1 MAKVQNTFIK
11 SRMNKDLDDRLL
23 SNGEYRNAQNVS
35 VSRSEGEDVGALEN
49 VLGNKFLTNFG
60 LSSISGVTSIGKY
73 MDISNDRIIIFLTN
87 YSDTTTDQLSRPA
100 PGGSTCSIVSY
111 NTLLDTFDVLVKG
124 VFLNFSTTHLILGI
138 SLIEDLLFWTDNRN
152 QPRKINIKTAAA
164 DPNYYT
170 TEDQISVAKYYP
182 YKTPKLSQTITRGGR
197 ITSNILSGSTSNLI
211 EGMYLS
217 FIGLDKNIQVRI
229 KKISSSTSAILE
241 TFDTNPGSSVISP
254 NLDFTFRSINYTSTT
269 MTDTV
274 REYLPPSFTAYGI
287 PVVNFVIIAN
297 NPTNKIRI
305 SQANITGQ
313 DASIIEPG
321 MEVTCGSFLTD
332 VFIDSVLVSSTTGD
346 ALITLNK
353 DIPPRSGFFPNNS
366 SSQIAFMFHYKNPN
380 YDANWPGDKEFLTD
394 RFVRFAYRFKF
405 DDGEYSLISPFTQPA
420 FIPKQDGYILSVP
433 SGEAAG
439 VKQSQEV
446 AMSRSTIVQFFENK
460 VTNVKLNI
468 ETPYAVNQL
477 DTTLKIK
484 EIDIVYK
491 ESNGLAFKILE
502 TVSVTD
508 TSISS
513 NSSFLYTYEYQSRR
527 PTKVLPQRETTRVY
541 DKIPVRAKAQSSSGN
556 RVIYGN
562 FFDKHTPPLTLDFG
576 VAISNKSSAG
586 AGAVGG
592 SIILGDYSPTT
603 DITYAFEAVSTSLPI
618 TSSNTTATFQLTTS
632 EKADN
637 VLTCLSGGTGYSV
650 GDEITFNTQGFP
662 GSTGD
667 LTFKLTALNLNNATS
682 LIGVGSNVEY
692 PTATLKQNRT
702 YQVGIVLSDRYG
714 RQSDVIQSSIGNN
727 TITSNG
733 IVFKGSTVYSPYTE
747 DNPFYWFGDSM
758 KICFNSKIPETV
770 TYADGYPG
778 LYDSG
783 IRNLVAVSFASDGV
797 NTIYTLQSWNEAI
810 SLGSTVSGV
819 SINGAYTSIILSID
833 KEKNK
838 ITIEGEHDLSP
849 GINANVTLFTAA
861 NPLGWYSYK
870 VVVKQTQQDYYNVYV
885 PNILSGEPRSYRD
898 RTKAASS
905 SSTSYITLI
914 SDNINKIPPDLQEVQ
929 PEQTNFPSSD
939 SILYPRVA
947 NPNLFV
953 GIRTGQQPEVPG
965 ASQSLGDTLQ
975 PYNSVQYNLG
985 TEFVTVETIAKVTDM
1000 GIDTNNP
1007 RNQTTTPETGIVCLQ
1022 LAQSHNNNGNEFEGT
1037 MQAPP
1042 GGVFTKIL
1050 FASYGR
1056 PAGGTIGTGGENS
1069 PNNNCG
1075 NFTINSSCHSVS
1087 SKAVMETIL
1096 LGFNS
1101 KTFIAN
1107 DAQFGDPCPGDYRKW
1122 LYVKAEY
1129 EISSTTVE
1137 EINRKTEARGIYNP
1151 NSNPTVAKLNTQ
1163 NNFIGNDSDSRI
1175 FGVYED
1181 DEAEADAGSNSF
1193 FSNLFSNPLAG
1204 TEVFSNEPCVGILEV
1219 KPLESLID
1227 IYWETSTSG
1236 LISELNDAIG

>member
-1 MAKVQNTFIK
+1 M
-11 SRMNKDLDDRLL
+11 
-23 SNGEYRNAQNVS
+23 
-35 VSRSEGEDVGALEN
+35 
-49 VLGNKFLTNFG
+49 
-60 LSSISGVTSIGKY
+60 
-73 MDISNDRIIIFLTN
+73 
-87 YSDTTTDQLSRPA
+87 
-100 PGGSTCSIVSY
+100 
-111 NTLLDTFDVLVKG
+111 LDTV
-124 VFLNFSTTHLILGI
+124 S
-138 SLIEDLLFWTDNRN
+138 
-152 QPRKINIKTAAA
+152 
-164 DPNYYT
+164 
-170 TEDQISVAKYYP
+170 
-182 YKTPKLSQTITRGGR
+182 
-197 ITSNILSGSTSNLI
+197 
-211 EGMYLS
+211 
-217 FIGLDKNIQVRI
+217 
-229 KKISSSTSAILE
+229 
-241 TFDTNPGSSVISP
+241 
-254 NLDFTFRSINYTSTT
+254 
-269 MTDTV
+269 
-274 REYLPPSFTAYGI
+274 EYLPPSFTAYGI
-287 PVVNFVIIAN
+287 PVTNSLLVAN
-297 NPTNKIRI
+297 EPTSKIRVL
-305 SQANITGQ
+305 QANITGQ

-321 MEVTCGSFLTD
+321 MEVTCGSFITD
-332 VFIDSVLVSSTTGD
+332 VYVDSVVISNTTGD
-346 ALITLNK
+346 AIITLNK

-380 YDANWPGDKEFLTD
+380 YDSNWPGDKEFLTD

-420 FIPKQDGYILSVP
+420 FIPKQDGYVLSVP
-433 SGEAAG
+433 VGESAG

-460 VTNVKLNI
+460 VTNVTLNI
-468 ETPYAVNQL
+468 ETPYRVNQL
-477 DTTLKIK
+477 DTALKVK
-484 EIDIVYK
+484 EIDILYK
-491 ESNGLAFKILE
+491 ESNGLAFKVLE
-502 TVSVTD
+502 TISVTD

-513 NSSFLYTYEYQSRR
+513 NSSYVYTYEYQSRR
-527 PTKVLPQRETTRVY
+527 PTKVLPERETTRVY
-541 DKIPVRAKAQSSSGN
+541 DKIPVRAKSQSSSGN

-562 FFDKHTPPLTLDFG
+562 FYDKHTPPLTLDFG
-576 VAISNKSSAG
+576 VAVSNKSSAG
-586 AGAVGG
+586 SASVSG
-592 SIILGDYSPTT
+592 SIILGTYAPST
-603 DITYAFEAVSTSLPI
+603 DINYPYDAQGPI
-618 TSSNTTATFQLTTS
+618 PISSSNQTATFEIITS
-632 EKADN
+632 EKSDN
-637 VLTCLSGGTGYSV
+637 VIVCLSGGSGYSI
-650 GDEITFNTQGFP
+650 GDEITFNTSGLP
-662 GSTGD
+662 GSTGT
-667 LTFKLTALNLNNATS
+667 LTFILTALNLNSATV
-682 LIGVGSNVEY
+682 LVGAGSNVEY

-702 YQVGIVLSDRYG
+702 YQVGLILSDRYG

-727 TITSNG
+727 TIVHNG
-733 IVFKGSTVYSPYTE
+733 TTFKGSTVYAPYTE
-747 DNPFYWFGDSM
+747 DNPFYWFGNSM

-783 IRNLVAVSFASDGV
+783 KRNLVAVSFVSDGV
-797 NTIYTLQSWNEAI
+797 NTIYTLQSWNDFIA
-810 SLGSTVSGV
+810 LGSTVSGV
-819 SINGAYTSIILSID
+819 SINGAYTSIILSFSQSA
-833 KEKNK
+833 KT
-838 ITIEGEHDLSP
+838 ITIQGEHDLSP
-849 GINANVTLFTAA
+849 GINANVTLFTEA

-1007 RNQTTTPETGIVCLQ
+1007 RNQTATPETGTVCLQ
-1022 LAQSHNNNGNEFEGT
+1022 LIQSHNNNGFEFPGT
-1037 MQAPP
+1037 MQCPP

-1056 PAGGTIGTGGENS
+1056 PTGGTVRGDGSNS

-1075 NFTINSSCHSVS
+1075 NFAIKQNCHSVS
-1087 SKAVMETIL
+1087 SKSVMETIL

-1107 DAQFGDPCPGDYRKW
+1107 DAQFGDPCPGTYRKW

-1129 EISSTTVE
+1129 EIASTAVE

-1181 DEAEADAGSNSF
+1181 SEAEADSGSNSF
-1193 FSNLFSNPLAG
+1193 LSNLASLSGAG
-1204 TEVFSNEPCVGILEV
+1204 DEVFSNEPCVGILEV

>member
-49 VLGNKFLTNFG
+49 VLGNLLKTSFG
-60 LSSISGVTSIGKY
+60 LSTISGLTSIGKY
-73 MDISNDRIIIFLTN
+73 MDISNDRIIVFLTN
-87 YSDTTTDQLSRPA
+87 YSDTTSDQLSRPA
-100 PGGSTCSIVSY
+100 PGGSTCYIVSY
-111 NTLLDTFDVLVKG
+111 NTLLDTYDVLVKG

-152 QPRKINIKTAAA
+152 QPRKINVKTAAS
-164 DPNYYT
+164 DSSYYT

-182 YKTPKLSQTITRGGR
+182 YKTPKLTKTINGQGK
-197 ITSNILSGSTSNLI
+197 ITSNLLIGSTTNLI

-217 FIGLDKNIQVRI
+217 FVGLDENIQVRI
-229 KKISSSTSAILE
+229 KKINSSNQALLE
-241 TFDTNPGSSVISP
+241 TFDTNPRNPISP
-254 NLDFTFRSINYTSTT
+254 IIDITWRSITYTSTS
-269 MTDTV
+269 MLDTV
-274 REYLPPSFTAYGI
+274 SEYLPPSFTAYGV
-287 PVVNFVIIAN
+287 PVKATSILTAVS
-297 NPTNKIRI
+297 PTSRI
-305 SQANITGQ
+305 LITAANITGQ
-313 DASIIEPG
+313 DINIIEAG
-321 MEVTCGSFLTD
+321 MGVTCGSFLTD
-332 VFIDSVLVSSTTGD
+332 VFVQSVVLGNGGAIVN
-346 ALITLNK
+346 LNK
-353 DIPPRSGFFPNNS
+353 PIPPRTGFFPNAS
-366 SSQIAFMFHYKNPN
+366 SSDVAFMFHYKNPN
-380 YDANWPGDKEFLTD
+380 YEANWPGDKEFLTD

-420 FIPKQDGYILSVP
+420 FIPKQDGYVLSVP
-433 SGEAAG
+433 VGESAG

-460 VTNVKLNI
+460 VTNVTLNI
-468 ETPYAVNQL
+468 ETPYRVNQL
-477 DTTLKIK
+477 DTALKVK
-484 EIDIVYK
+484 EIDILYK
-491 ESNGLAFKILE
+491 ESNGLAFKVLE
-502 TVSVTD
+502 TISVTD

-513 NSSFLYTYEYQSRR
+513 NSSYLYTYEYQSRR

-556 RVIYGN
+556 RVIYSN
-562 FFDKHTPPLTLDFG
+562 FYDKHTPPLTLDFG

-586 AGAVGG
+586 SASVSG
-592 SIILGDYSPTT
+592 SIILG
-603 DITYAFEAVSTSLPI
+603 TYAPDSDINYPYDAQAPIPISSSNQTATFEII
-618 TSSNTTATFQLTTS
+618 TSS
-632 EKADN
+632 KADN
-637 VLTCLSGGTGYSV
+637 VIICLNGGSGYSI
-650 GDEITFNTQGFP
+650 GDEITFNTSGLP
-662 GSTGD
+662 GSTGS
-667 LTFKLTALNLNNATS
+667 LTFILTALNLNSATA
-682 LIGVGSNVEY
+682 LIGAGSNVEY

-702 YQVGIVLSDRYG
+702 YQVGIILSDRYG

-727 TITSNG
+727 TITHNG
-733 IVFKGSTVYSPYTE
+733 ITFKGSTVYSPYTE
-747 DNPFYWFGDSM
+747 DNPFYWFGNSM

-783 IRNLVAVSFASDGV
+783 KRNLVAVSFTSDGV
-797 NTIYTLQSWNEAI
+797 NTIYTLQSWNSAI
-810 SLGSTVSGV
+810 ALGSTVSGV
-819 SINGAYTSIILSID
+819 SINGAYTSIILSFSQGA
-833 KEKNK
+833 KT
-838 ITIEGEHDLSP
+838 ITIQGEHDLSP
-849 GINANVTLFTAA
+849 GINANVTLLTAA

-885 PNILSGEPRSYRD
+885 PNILSGEPKSYKD
-898 RTKAASS
+898 RAQASSS

-953 GIRTGQQPEVPG
+953 GSITGRTPTVVANPTTPG
-965 ASQSLGDTLQ
+965 DELE

-1007 RNQTTTPETGIVCLQ
+1007 RNQTTTPETGTVCLQ
-1022 LAQSHNNNGNEFEGT
+1022 LVQSHNKNGNEFPGT
-1037 MQAPP
+1037 MQCPP
-1042 GGVFTKIL
+1042 GGEFTKIL
-1050 FASYGR
+1050 FASYGT
-1056 PAGGTIGTGGENS
+1056 PTGGTINSAGDNS

-1075 NFTINSSCHSVS
+1075 DFAIGGCHSVS

-1107 DAQFGDPCPGDYRKW
+1107 DAQFGDPCPGQYRKW

-1129 EISSTTVE
+1129 EIKSTTVE
-1137 EINRKTEARGIYNP
+1137 EINRKTEARGVYNP

-1163 NNFIGNDSDSRI
+1163 NNFIGNDSDSRV

-1181 DEAEADAGSNSF
+1181 SDADTDNGGILQTIQGIITGSSF
-1193 FSNLFSNPLAG
+1193 SG
-1204 TEVFSNEPCVGILEV
+1204 EEIFSNEPCVGILEV